1 MYIRVKAS
9 PGAKKESVKEIGDN
23 RFEIAVREPAER
35 NLANSRIMELI
46 SERLNVKIG
55 KVRFVSGQRSRNKI
69 FYINTA
75 NIVKNK

>member
-1 MYIRVKAS
+1 MYIRVSAI
-9 PGAKKESVKEIGDN
+9 PDAKKEYIKKIGDN

-46 SERLNVKIG
+46 SERLNVRIG
-55 KVRFVSGQRSRNKI
+55 NVRFMSGQRSRNKI
-69 FYINTA
+69 FYINTT